1 MKIPA
6 MMWSVVLF
14 KYKGT
19 NQNLPSYEI
28 VEINKIAKINKFD
41 YLEEEH
47 CYTDTIWEVAKELKS
62 IDVENNKE
70 LKEKFFILWKEVD
83 YDDKARVFKNVDYEG
98 LVEPGDK
105 KFEKELKL
113 YYLENMI
120 KYPTVPELFR
130 FRKDLN
136 QDKLKEGLI
145 NIFKQTQFHKI
156 KNQPND
162 KVDYWEN
169 KLSGREIEKLL
180 DLIELANLDKKELKL
195 IENIGFL
202 NKARQVRF
210 DKINETEV
218 ILPLIE
224 CEDKEVYIIDVKIN
238 NIILLQH
245 NMKLKAGFF
254 NNSLKYM
261 KILIEETIGLE
272 DISKTN
278 DKLKLIAYNKEQY
291 EEAIIRREA
300 IKNWME
306 ENVDLLIEKIDETS
320 KWNQNAIE
328 MKEKMKEEIIGLSK
342 KIILKSKL
350 ENKLINKN
358 SKTKNKI

>member
-1 MKIPA
+1 
-6 MMWSVVLF
+6 MWSVVLL
-14 KYKGT
+14 KNRG
-19 NQNLPSYEI
+19 NDEQLPSYE
-28 VEINKIAKINKFD
+28 VFELSRTAKLKDFD
-41 YLEEEH
+41 HLEHEY
-47 CYTDTIWEVAKELKS
+47 CFTDTLWDLA
-62 IDVENNKE
+62 NA
-70 LKEKFFILWKEVD
+70 LKEIDLETNKNLKEIFFKSWKEVA
-83 YDDKARVFKNVDYEG
+83 YDDKSRVFKNVDYQEYYEHG
-98 LVEPGDK
+98 SK
-105 KFEKELKL
+105 KFEKELKS
-113 YYLENMI
+113 YYLENMMQ
-120 KYPTVPELFR
+120 YPTVPELFR